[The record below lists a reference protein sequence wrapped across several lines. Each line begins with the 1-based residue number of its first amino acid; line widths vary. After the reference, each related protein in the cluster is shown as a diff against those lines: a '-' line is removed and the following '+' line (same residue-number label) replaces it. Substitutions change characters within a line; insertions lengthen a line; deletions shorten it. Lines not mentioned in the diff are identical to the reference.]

1 MTPRHENSAREME
14 ARLEAQVAETDTAA
28 AFGPDFPA
36 VASTPF
42 VLGLAE
48 LASHR
53 AVSGGLAPGEIT
65 VGIRAEIEHLI
76 PSNVGSNLLV
86 HSVLTKRVRRRLW
99 FRIEVSDGL
108 QVVAR
113 IRHVRAVT
121 TLDRFRAMLQPPTT
135 STHTPPGG
143 GA

>member
-1 MTPRHENSAREME
+1 MRGRDFENSAVKIE
-14 ARLEAQVAETDTAA
+14 ANLEAEVGENDTAA

-53 AVSGGLAPGEIT
+53 AVSGGLEPGEIT
-65 VGIRAEIEHLI
+65 VGVKAEIEHLI
-76 PSNVGSNLLV
+76 PSRVGTNLVV
-86 HSVLTKRVRRRLW
+86 HAVLTRRVKRRLW
-99 FRIEVSDGL
+99 FRIEVSDGP

-113 IRHVRAVT
+113 IAHVRAVT
-121 TLDRFRAMLQPPTT
+121 SLDRFRALLQPQAT
-135 STHTPPGG
+135 STHTAPR
-143 GA
+143 

>member
-1 MTPRHENSAREME
+1 MTPKPETSGRKLE
-14 ARLEAQVAETDTAA
+14 ARLEAEVGESDTAA

-53 AVSGGLAPGEIT
+53 AVSSGLAPGEIT

-76 PSNVGSNLLV
+76 PSKVGSNLVV
-86 HSVLTKRVRRRLW
+86 HSVLTKRVKRRLW
-99 FRIEVSDGL
+99 FRIEVSDGS

-113 IRHVRAVT
+113 IRHIRAVT

-135 STHTPPGG
+135 STHTPQAG